1 MRVRVAQVVCQR
13 VPVVCIRRGDPRE
26 REAELCVCACLC
38 RHVVSEDRA
47 ATETGRSAGAGERM
61 QDAPEGAA
69 RVGLAELERR
79 EEALERRVVREQQVQ
94 VCLECV
100 RRPVFFFF
108 GGFS

>member
-1 MRVRVAQVVCQR
+1 
-13 VPVVCIRRGDPRE
+13 
-26 REAELCVCACLC
+26 
-38 RHVVSEDRA
+38 
-47 ATETGRSAGAGERM
+47 M

-100 RRPVFFFF
+100 RRPVFFFRRVELIVSILF
-108 GGFS
+108 EVFLMEGNFKRKIYLNEDEDGGVYNRKKERRDV